1 MANSSIPTEIK
12 RNYFSKVPE
21 ARAELRAQALKIL
34 ERFQNVLLSA
44 EANGDFE
51 SAIKGYQWLIEHL
64 PAHEDGTR
72 MVDQSI
78 DKPKQVEGYQGPAV
92 QIGFN
97 LSGISQPK
105 ELPAGPESAITVEVE
120 PIVEKTKDE

>member
-1 MANSSIPTEIK
+1 MALPTEVK

-21 ARAELRAQALKIL
+21 AREALRAEALKIL
-34 ERFQNVLLSA
+34 ERFQSVLLSA

-97 LSGISQPK
+97 LSGISEPK
-105 ELPAGPESAITVEVE
+105 ELPAVTVEAVPVPE
-120 PIVEKTKDE
+120 PKHE